1 MSIVYNIT
9 IILLQK
15 GWYLL
20 GFIRASFLG
29 VKIGIGARISP
40 MSKLIKVYYIGNA
53 TISSAVILGEGSYIN
68 SGIIFSGNIGKF
80 CSIGYNVIIGP
91 TEHDPNFSI
100 MSPSLAKKQ
109 GLSLKK
115 TEKIIDPP
123 IIKDEVWIGANVVV
137 LRGVIIG
144 NGSIIAAGAVVTKDV
159 PEMEIW
165 GGVPAKFIKKRIINF
180 SNE

>member
-1 MSIVYNIT
+1 MIVYNIT

-15 GWYLL
+15 MSYLL

-29 VKIGIGARISP
+29 VKIGIVAKISP
-40 MSKLIKVYYIGNA
+40 MSKLNRVYYIGNA
-53 TISSAVILGEGSYIN
+53 TISSDVILGEGSFIN
-68 SGIIFSGNIGKF
+68 SGIIFSGNIRKF

-91 TEHDPNFSI
+91 TEHDPNFSTT
-100 MSPSLAKKQ
+100 SPSLAKKQ

-115 TEKIIDPP
+115 TEKIIAPP
-123 IIKDEVWIGANVVV
+123 ILKDEVWIGANVVV

-144 NGSIIAAGAVVTKDV
+144 NGAIIAAGAVVNKDV
-159 PEMEIW
+159 PAMEIW
-165 GGVPAKFIKKRIINF
+165 GGIPAKFIKNRIIKF